1 MKSKGVQR
9 LLRALIALLGAGLG
23 MALTLGVLQLYSLT
37 KPEFPVPLKWA
48 LAAYIS
54 TALVFGA
61 IFFLLSN
68 AIIAKCIEWGTAV
81 EKRMDKLTFGQ
92 LIASTGGLICGML
105 IAALVSQILS
115 FMGQSVFTT
124 AFSAILFVV
133 LGVTGFTLGFK
144 RAGDVSD
151 MLERVPVRS
160 GRRHRK
166 GDSRDEADRP
176 RIKLL
181 DTSALIDGRIF
192 DVCRLGFLEG
202 ELIVPCFVMA
212 ELMRVADSADA
223 LRRSR
228 GRRGL
233 EVLRRLKDELG
244 LPVRTDGTDYDDLTE
259 PDVKLL
265 RLAQELDGAIVSGDG
280 GLYKAAC
287 AAGVRA
293 LSLNELAFAMRPAVA
308 AGDELTV
315 QIVKEGKEPGQGVAY
330 MPDGTMLVVEGGRRL
345 LGESAAVVVTS
356 VLQTSAGRMVFAK
369 VK

>member
-37 KPEFPVPLKWA
+37 QPESPVPLKWA
-48 LAAYIS
+48 LVAYIS

-68 AIIAKCIEWGTAV
+68 AIIARCIEWGAAV
-81 EKRMDKLTFGQ
+81 ERRMDKLTFGQ

-105 IAALVSQILS
+105 IAALVSQILD

-124 AFSAILFVV
+124 AFSAILYVV
-133 LGVTGFTLGFK
+133 LGVMGFTLGFK

-160 GRRHRK
+160 SRRHRK
-166 GDSRDEADRP
+166 SDGRDAPDRP
-176 RIKLL
+176 RPKLL

-202 ELIVPCFVMA
+202 EMVVPCFVMA

-244 LPVRTDGTDYDDLTE
+244 LAVRTDDTDYDDLTE

-265 RLAQELDGAIVSGDG
+265 RLAQELDGAIVTGDG
-280 GLYKAAC
+280 GLYKAA
-287 AAGVRA
+287 
-293 LSLNELAFAMRPAVA
+293 
-308 AGDELTV
+308 
-315 QIVKEGKEPGQGVAY
+315 
-330 MPDGTMLVVEGGRRL
+330 
-345 LGESAAVVVTS
+345 
-356 VLQTSAGRMVFAK
+356 
-369 VK
+369 